1 MKVWF
6 MAFCL
11 TGFGLQAPAQHTLE
25 VTVSDINVVKGSI
38 RLALYSNTADFM
50 KKHQAVREVAV
61 SSKVVKV
68 FFENLE
74 PGEYA
79 ISCYHDVNDNKKLDA
94 NFMGIPRE
102 PYGFSNN
109 ARGTFGPPGFDDAR
123 FSVNGNTSITVRLK

>member
-1 MKVWF
+1 MV
-6 MAFCL
+6 FCFPV
-11 TGFGLQAPAQHTLE
+11 FGLQAPAQHTLE
-25 VTVSDINVVKGSI
+25 ITVSDIKVVKGSI
-38 RLALYSNTADFM
+38 RLALYSNAADFM
-50 KKHQAVREVAV
+50 KKHKAVREVSV
-61 SSKVVKV
+61 DGNVVKV
-68 FFENLE
+68 VFENLQ

-123 FSVNGNTSITVRLK
+123 FSVNGNTSITIRLK